1 MATKKVLV
9 LNDDGT
15 KQQISA
21 SDTIP
26 INNLGTGTPD
36 GTKFLRDD
44 GTFATPA
51 GSGGGVTLL
60 SGTSVLNFGNEKDY
74 IKLTISNALITDINV
89 KSFSFIPQET
99 SETSLDDF
107 SLNGV
112 SFTIANIINN
122 TSFDIIGTAS
132 NEASGNYTIKYLI
145 II

>member
-15 KQQISA
+15 KQQIA
-21 SDTIP
+21 ATDTIP
-26 INNLGTGTPD
+26 VSNLGTGTPD

-51 GSGGGVTLL
+51 GSGGVTIL
-60 SGTSVLNFGNEKDY
+60 SGTSILNFGNENDY
-74 IKLTISNALITDINV
+74 IKLTISDALITNTNV